1 MSLKCEYC
9 PKSFDG
15 LNRENI
21 NRHNNKHLNKKHQK
35 ITNIKPINSFL
46 KHQVLVYMQLKE
58 LSNLVFV
65 IMANGLLL
73 SLQRKFQNELPVPI
87 GRLLA
92 KFA

>member
-21 NRHNNKHLNKKHQK
+21 NRHNNKHINKKHQK

-46 KHQVLVYMQLKE
+46 NQMNSPSDQKNEK
-58 LSNLVFV
+58 
-65 IMANGLLL
+65 
-73 SLQRKFQNELPVPI
+73 SLT
-87 GRLLA
+87 
-92 KFA
+92 